1 MTKFYCR
8 RLSALSFLFAL
19 VLSLTA
25 CLGNDGGAE
34 KENAKQDTNKTISNE
49 KWKVPTGVD
58 PQY

>member
-8 RLSALSFLFAL
+8 RLSVLSLLFAL
-19 VLSLTA
+19 ILSLTA
-25 CLGNDGGAE
+25 CLGKDDQAE